1 MTKEDRIE
9 LLKKAREAKAM
20 KKLEADALKP
30 VAVKGRPP
38 KKKVEKPD
46 DDKTLDLT
54 EVNEVN
60 EVATEIKVKP
70 VEIESEPEVV
80 EEVIYE
86 PKPKK
91 KKKKII
97 RKIIKQVDSSS
108 DEEVEEQI
116 IYEKPSKRTQQA
128 KVKPVEMPKEQPKPI
143 EPEIR
148 TYNPFFNY

>member
-30 VAVKGRPP
+30 VPVKGRPP

-54 EVNEVN
+54 VVEVKEEV
-60 EVATEIKVKP
+60 VKEP
-70 VEIESEPEVV
+70 EIESEPEVV

-97 RKIIKQVDSSS
+97 RKIIKQAESSS

-116 IYEKPSKRTQQA
+116 IYEKPSKRTQSA
-128 KVKPVEMPKEQPKPI
+128 RVKRVEEPREQTPPI